1 MLEATRRMWLQI
13 MVSVISIEYVIKD
26 VPNILDSYIIFCCV
40 LTILLYGLTDDV
52 ERIEEENDDENNV
65 EAAGDDGVVNSDD
78 DGDDDEYDDEG
89 GSEGEETKS
98 SDISGELF

>member
-1 MLEATRRMWLQI
+1 

-26 VPNILDSYIIFCCV
+26 VLNILDSYIIFCCV

-65 EAAGDDGVVNSDD
+65 EAAGDDGVENSDDD

-89 GSEGEETKS
+89 GSEGGETKS